1 LRICHITPSLPP
13 EYTAVATLPVCL
25 GWLATA
31 NGDEV
36 QYISNPAPE
45 DLLRR
50 AAGEEM
56 PGPVLRLPP
65 QTRPDS
71 MPLGVRTPA
80 AVSAVA
86 RAILPHVRWADVL
99 HMHGNTLLATSG
111 ALVAELTGKPTVLT
125 LYGTEI
131 WEYQVRRWRPD
142 LFTRA
147 YRKAAH
153 VAFYSQ
159 GLLTRAM
166 ELGLGRRNST
176 VIYPPVAH
184 EFTFQDEG
192 GQADAR
198 AALGIRSRHVLVT
211 VKRVDTLGGHRH
223 LLEALS
229 EIIRTHPDTRL
240 VICGTGPLIEDVKA
254 AARSWGVEGHVT
266 FTGPLGAAAVARY
279 DAAADAFVLASQLDS
294 CPTGALEALA
304 CGTPVI
310 ATDNPGGLEIRE
322 IFGFDV
328 TIVPRENPMAL
339 ARALVH
345 LFEAKRRVRASTI
358 DVIDRE
364 FRPEQVF
371 AQYRALYSDGV
382 ERAAKRARKRQSKQG

>member
-1 LRICHITPSLPP
+1 MRICHITPSLPP
-13 EYTAVATLPVCL
+13 EYTAVATLPTCL
-25 GWLATA
+25 GFLAVA

-36 QYISNPAPE
+36 QYIANPPPDDVVKRGGAE
-45 DLLRR
+45 DL
-50 AAGEEM
+50 
-56 PGPVLRLPP
+56 PGPVLRMAP
-65 QTRPDS
+65 QTRPDA

-80 AVSAVA
+80 AVSAIA
-86 RAILPHVRWADVL
+86 RAALPTVRWADVV
-99 HMHGNTLLATSG
+99 HIHGNTLLATSG
-111 ALVAELTGKPTVLT
+111 SVVAEWAGKPTVLT

-131 WEYQVRRWRPD
+131 WEYRARRWRPD

-166 ELGLGRRNST
+166 ELGLGRRNSG
-176 VIYPPVAH
+176 VIYPPVGH

-198 AALGIRSRHVLVT
+198 SALGIRSRHVLVT
-211 VKRVDTLGGHRH
+211 VKRVDTFGGHRC

-240 VICGTGPLIEDVKA
+240 IICGTGPLLDEVKA

-266 FTGPLGAAAVARY
+266 FTGPLGASAVARY

-328 TIVPRENPMAL
+328 TIVPRDNPIAL

-345 LFEAKRRVRASTI
+345 LFESKRRVRASTV

-371 AQYRALYSDGV
+371 AQYRSLYVDAV
-382 ERAAKRARKRQSKQG
+382 DRAAVRARKRHETA

>member
-1 LRICHITPSLPP
+1 VRICHITPSLPP
-13 EYTAVATLPVCL
+13 EYTAVATLPTCL
-25 GWLATA
+25 GVLAA
-31 NGDEV
+31 SQGDEV
-36 QYISNPAPE
+36 QYISNPPLD
-45 DLLRR
+45 DLARR
-50 AAGEEM
+50 PTPDPL
-56 PGPVLRLPP
+56 PGPVIRIPAHS
-65 QTRPDS
+65 RPDGL
-71 MPLGVRTPA
+71 PLGVRAPA
-80 AVSAVA
+80 AVSAIA
-86 RAILPHVRWADVL
+86 RAALPHVRWADVV
-99 HMHGNTLLATSG
+99 HVHGNSLLARAG
-111 ALVAELTGKPTVLT
+111 ALVAELARKPTVLT

-131 WEYQVRRWRPD
+131 WEYQPRRWRSD

-147 YRKAAH
+147 YRKASH

-166 ELGLGRRNST
+166 ELGLGRRNSS
-176 VIYPPVAH
+176 VIYPPVSL
-184 EFTFQDEG
+184 EFAFQDEG

-198 AALGIRSRHVLVT
+198 AALGIRSRHLLVT
-211 VKRVDTLGGHRH
+211 VKRVDTLGGHRC

-240 VICGTGPLIEDVKA
+240 IICGTGPLLEDVKD

-266 FTGPLGAAAVARY
+266 FTGPLGAPAVARY

-310 ATDNPGGLEIRE
+310 ATDNPGGLEMRE

-328 TIVPRENPMAL
+328 TIVPRDNPIAL

-358 DVIDRE
+358 DVLERE

-371 AQYRALYSDGV
+371 AQYRSLYIDALA
-382 ERAAKRARKRQSKQG
+382 RAADSTASRT

>member
-1 LRICHITPSLPP
+1 MRICHITPALPP
-13 EYTAVATLPVCL
+13 EYTAVATLPATL
-25 GWLATA
+25 GAWAA
-31 NGDEV
+31 AGGDDV
-36 QYISNPAPE
+36 QYVTNPPPE
-45 DLLRR
+45 DVARR
-50 AAGEEM
+50 PAEDLA
-56 PGPVLRLPP
+56 GPVLRIPMP
-65 QTRPDS
+65 AASDAS
-71 MPLGVRTPA
+71 PLGMRAPA

-86 RAILPHVRWADVL
+86 RAALPCIRWADVVHL
-99 HMHGNTLLATSG
+99 HGDSPLARAA
-111 ALVAELTGKPTVLT
+111 ALVAELARKPTVLT

-131 WEYQVRRWRPD
+131 WEYQPRRWRSD

-147 YRKAAH
+147 YRRASH

-176 VIYPPVAH
+176 VIYPPVGP
-184 EFTFQDEG
+184 EFSYHDESQ
-192 GQADAR
+192 QADAR
-198 AALGIRSRHVLVT
+198 AALGVRSRHLLVT
-211 VKRVDTLGGHRH
+211 VKRVDTLGGHRC

-240 VICGTGPLIEDVKA
+240 VVCGTGPLLDEIKS

-266 FTGPLGAAAVARY
+266 FTGALGSAAVSRY
-279 DAAADAFVLASQLDS
+279 DAAADAFVLASKLDS

-310 ATDNPGGLEIRE
+310 ATDNPGGLELRE

-328 TIVPRENPMAL
+328 TIVPHENPLAL

-345 LFEAKRRVRASTI
+345 LFEAKRRVRPATI
-358 DVIDRE
+358 DVLERE
-364 FRPEQVF
+364 FRPDHVF
-371 AQYRALYSDGV
+371 AQYRALY
-382 ERAAKRARKRQSKQG
+382 EEALNRAQAAT

>member
-1 LRICHITPSLPP
+1 MPAGSEAPP
-13 EYTAVATLPVCL
+13 R
-25 GWLATA
+25 GM
-31 NGDEV
+31 
-36 QYISNPAPE
+36 
-45 DLLRR
+45 R
-50 AAGEEM
+50 A
-56 PGPVLRLPP
+56 
-65 QTRPDS
+65 
-71 MPLGVRTPA
+71 PA

-86 RAILPHVRWADVL
+86 RAALPCIRWADIVHL
-99 HMHGNTLLATSG
+99 HGDSPLARAAG
-111 ALVAELTGKPTVLT
+111 LVAELARKPTVLT

-131 WEYQVRRWRPD
+131 WEYQPRRWRSD

-147 YRKAAH
+147 YRKASH

-176 VIYPPVAH
+176 VIYPPVGP
-184 EFTFQDEG
+184 EFSYHDESQ
-192 GQADAR
+192 QADAR
-198 AALGIRSRHVLVT
+198 AALGVRSRHLLVT
-211 VKRVDTLGGHRH
+211 VKRVDTLGGHRC

-240 VICGTGPLIEDVKA
+240 VVCGTGPLLDDIKS

-266 FTGPLGAAAVARY
+266 FTGALGSAAVSRF
-279 DAAADAFVLASQLDS
+279 DAAADAFVLASKLVS

-310 ATDNPGGLEIRE
+310 ATDNPGGLELRE

-328 TIVPRENPMAL
+328 TIVPRENPLAL

-345 LFEAKRRVRASTI
+345 LFEAKRRVRPATI
-358 DVIDRE
+358 DVLERE
-364 FRPEQVF
+364 FRPDHVF
-371 AQYRALYSDGV
+371 AQYRALYEEALS
-382 ERAAKRARKRQSKQG
+382 RAQAAT